1 VNARK
6 QPSLFDDPAAL
17 PPPPAELVA
26 LSRRVPAN
34 IRLGTST
41 WTYDGWAGDVYH
53 RAYRGAQPAR
63 RLEEYARY
71 PLFRTVGID
80 SAFYDPP
87 TEEVLAAY
95 ARALPP
101 GFPCVSKV
109 WDRITARRFN
119 QDARWGNL
127 AGQRN
132 PDFLNADLFND
143 AVLGPYTRA
152 FRDHAGAFV
161 FEFQAMRGKDLP
173 APAQWAE
180 ELDGFL
186 RQLPR
191 DFRYA
196 VELRNPELLSDV
208 HGAVLTQ
215 HGVAHVFNSW
225 NEMPPI
231 GTQLELPWTFPAGFT
246 VARALLRPGR
256 AYADAVKLFEPY
268 DRIRDPQP
276 EVRLDL
282 LHVVAEVMRRRL
294 EALLL
299 VNNRLEGNAPGT
311 IRALVEAMGEGGEG
325 RDAGVPI
332 RTR

>member
-1 VNARK
+1 M
-6 QPSLFDDPAAL
+6 AL
-17 PPPPAELVA
+17 GRRIPPNV
-26 LSRRVPAN
+26 RF
-34 IRLGTST
+34 GTST
-41 WTYDGWAGDVYH
+41 WTYDGWAGEVYH
-53 RAYRGAQPAR
+53 RPYRGAQPAR

-71 PLFRTVGID
+71 PLFRAVGID

-87 TEEVLAAY
+87 SEEVLAEY

-127 AGQRN
+127 AGLRN
-132 PDFLNADLFND
+132 PDFLNADLFKE
-143 AVLGPYTRA
+143 AVLGPYARV

-173 APAQWAE
+173 SSAQWVD
-180 ELDGFL
+180 ELDAFL
-186 RQLPR
+186 QQVPR

-196 VELRNPELLSDV
+196 VELRNPELLTEA
-208 HGAVLTQ
+208 HGAVLTR
-215 HGVAHVFNSW
+215 HSVAHVFNSW
-225 NEMPPI
+225 NEMPSI
-231 GTQLELPWTFPAGFT
+231 GEQLDLPWTFSARFT
-246 VARALLRPGR
+246 VARGLLRPGR

-276 EVRLDL
+276 GVRQDL
-282 LHVVAEVMRRRL
+282 LRLVSEVVRRPI
-294 EALLL
+294 EALIL

-311 IRALVEAMGEGGEG
+311 IRALAAALAGGEPE
-325 RDAGVPI
+325 VS
-332 RTR
+332 